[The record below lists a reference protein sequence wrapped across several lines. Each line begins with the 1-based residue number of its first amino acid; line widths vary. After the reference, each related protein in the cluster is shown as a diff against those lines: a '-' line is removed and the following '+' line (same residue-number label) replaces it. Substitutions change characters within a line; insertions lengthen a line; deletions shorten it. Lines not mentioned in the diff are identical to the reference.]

1 MLGKITDFF
10 RNLPSKKCAECGK
23 RLKSS
28 MSVMEISAMT
38 V

>member
-1 MLGKITDFF
+1 MLGKITDFLETCLRKSA
-10 RNLPSKKCAECGK
+10 RNAEK